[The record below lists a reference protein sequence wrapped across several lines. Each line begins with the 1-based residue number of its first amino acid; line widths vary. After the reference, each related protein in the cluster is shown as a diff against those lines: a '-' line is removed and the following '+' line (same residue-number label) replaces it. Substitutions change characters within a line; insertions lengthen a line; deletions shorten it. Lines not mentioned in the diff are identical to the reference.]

1 MRLRKE
7 MCMIPDKL
15 KLGDEVRI
23 VAPARSA
30 SDISKVTLRRA
41 QSTLESVG
49 LRVTFSDNAFSQNQ
63 RGCPT
68 DEEKVKDLE
77 EAFTDS
83 NVKCILAAIGGFN
96 SNQLLNKI
104 NWQIIKDNPKVFGG
118 FSDITIL
125 NHAILAKT
133 GLITYAMPNFYCFGL
148 PLESDYSLKYFQ
160 RCLLKDNP
168 DSYEVQPTKRW
179 YDFSWNNDESLPQ
192 LIWKNSGPRIIQ
204 GGSAI
209 GTMIGGN
216 LCSLNLLNGT
226 EYFPKIKGNIILCI
240 EDDSY
245 DSIPE
250 TFERNVQSLM
260 QQPYFHQVRA
270 ILIGRFQG
278 KSQATEDVVGDI
290 ILSKNIN
297 PNIPVIAGLDFGHTD
312 PKFTYPV
319 GGYCHIMAED
329 DSAKVVIYCDD
340 KSVLDE

>member
-1 MRLRKE
+1 MRFKE
-7 MCMIPDKL
+7 GMYMIPNKL
-15 KLGDEVRI
+15 KPGDEVRI

-41 QSTLESVG
+41 QLTLESIG
-49 LRVTFSDNAFSQNQ
+49 LKVTFSDNAFSQNQ

-104 NWQIIKDNPKVFGG
+104 NWQIIKDNPKIFGG

-160 RCLLKDNP
+160 RCLLIDNP
-168 DSYEVQPTKRW
+168 DSYEVQPTRRW
-179 YDFSWNNDESLPQ
+179 YDFLWNNDESLPQ
-192 LIWKNSGPRIIQ
+192 LIWKNSGPRIVQ

-319 GGYCHIMAED
+319 GGYCHIVAED
-329 DSAKVVIYCDD
+329 DSTKVVIYCDD
-340 KSVLDE
+340 KKCIR

>member
-1 MRLRKE
+1 

-15 KLGDEVRI
+15 KPGDEVRI

-83 NVKCILAAIGGFN
+83 NAKCILAAIGGFN

-104 NWQIIKDNPKVFGG
+104 NWQIIKDSPKIFGG

-133 GLITYAMPNFYCFGL
+133 GLITYATPNFYCFGL

-160 RCLLKDNP
+160 RCLLTDNP
-168 DSYEVQPTKRW
+168 GSYEVQPTKRW

-192 LIWKNSGPRIIQ
+192 RIWKNSGPRIVQ

-260 QQPYFHQVRA
+260 QQPYFNQVRA

-290 ILSKNIN
+290 ILSKNIS

-319 GGYCHIMAED
+319 GGYCHIVAED
-329 DSAKVVIYCDD
+329 DSTRIVIYCDD
-340 KSVLDE
+340 KKCIR

>member
-1 MRLRKE
+1 MRFKE
-7 MCMIPDKL
+7 GMYMIPDKL

-290 ILSKNIN
+290 VLSKNIS

-319 GGYCHIMAED
+319 GGYCHIVAED
-329 DSAKVVIYCDD
+329 DSARIVIYCDD

>member
-1 MRLRKE
+1 

-15 KLGDEVRI
+15 KPGDEVRI

-104 NWQIIKDNPKVFGG
+104 NWQIIKDNPKIFGG

-133 GLITYAMPNFYCFGL
+133 GLITYATPNFYCFGL

-160 RCLLKDNP
+160 RCLLTDNP

-179 YDFSWNNDESLPQ
+179 YDFLWNNDESLPQ
-192 LIWKNSGPRIIQ
+192 RIWKNSGPRIVQ

-216 LCSLNLLNGT
+216 LCSLNLLNGA

-260 QQPYFHQVRA
+260 QQSYFRQVRA

-297 PNIPVIAGLDFGHTD
+297 PNIPIIAGLDFGHTD

-319 GGYCHIMAED
+319 GGYCHIVAED
-329 DSAKVVIYCDD
+329 DSTRIVIYCDD
-340 KSVLDE
+340 KKCIR

>member
-1 MRLRKE
+1 
-7 MCMIPDKL
+7 MIPDKL
-15 KLGDEVRI
+15 KPGDEVRI

-41 QSTLESVG
+41 QSTLESIG
-49 LRVTFSDNAFSQNQ
+49 LKVTFSDNAFSQNQ

-104 NWQIIKDNPKVFGG
+104 NWQIIKGNPKIFGG

-133 GLITYAMPNFYCFGL
+133 GLITYAIPNFYCFGL

-160 RCLLKDNP
+160 RCLLIDNP

-192 LIWKNSGPRIIQ
+192 RIWKNSGPRIVQ
-204 GGSAI
+204 GGSAE

-250 TFERNVQSLM
+250 TFERNIQSLM
-260 QQPYFHQVRA
+260 QQPYFNQVRA

-278 KSQATEDVVGDI
+278 KSQVTEDVVGDI
-290 ILSKNIN
+290 ILSKNIS

-319 GGYCHIMAED
+319 GGYCHIVAED
-329 DSAKVVIYCDD
+329 DSTRIVIYCDD
-340 KSVLDE
+340 KSVLDN

>member
-1 MRLRKE
+1 MY
-7 MCMIPDKL
+7 MIPDKL
-15 KLGDEVRI
+15 KPGDEVRI

-41 QSTLESVG
+41 QSTLESIG
-49 LRVTFSDNAFSQNQ
+49 LKVTFSDNAFSQNQ
-63 RGCPT
+63 RGCPM

-104 NWQIIKDNPKVFGG
+104 NWQIIKDNPKIFGG

-133 GLITYAMPNFYCFGL
+133 GLITYATPNFYCFGL

-160 RCLLKDNP
+160 RCLLIDNP

-192 LIWKNSGPRIIQ
+192 RIWKNSGPRIVQ

-260 QQPYFHQVRA
+260 QQPYFNQVRA

-290 ILSKNIN
+290 ILSKNIS

-319 GGYCHIMAED
+319 GGYCHIVAED
-329 DSAKVVIYCDD
+329 DSTRIVIYCDD
-340 KSVLDE
+340 KKCIR

>member
-1 MRLRKE
+1 
-7 MCMIPDKL
+7 MIPDKL

-63 RGCPT
+63 RGYPT

-290 ILSKNIN
+290 VLSKNIS

-319 GGYCHIMAED
+319 GGYCHIVAED
-329 DSAKVVIYCDD
+329 DSAKVVIYCGN
-340 KSVLDE
+340 KSVLDK

>member
-1 MRLRKE
+1 
-7 MCMIPDKL
+7 MIPDKL
-15 KLGDEVRI
+15 KPGDEVRI

-41 QSTLESVG
+41 QSTLESIG
-49 LRVTFSDNAFSQNQ
+49 LKVTFSDNAFSQNQ

-83 NVKCILAAIGGFN
+83 KVKCILAAIGGFN

-104 NWQIIKDNPKVFGG
+104 NWQIIKDNPKIFGG

-148 PLESDYSLKYFQ
+148 SLESDYSLKYFQ
-160 RCLLKDNP
+160 RCLLTDNP
-168 DSYEVQPTKRW
+168 DSYEVQPTKHW
-179 YDFSWNNDESLPQ
+179 YDFSWNDDESLPQ
-192 LIWKNSGPRIIQ
+192 RIWKNSGPRIVQ

-209 GTMIGGN
+209 GTIIGGN

-278 KSQATEDVVGDI
+278 KSQATEDVIGDI
-290 ILSKNIN
+290 ILSKNIS

-319 GGYCHIMAED
+319 GGYCHIAAED

-340 KSVLDE
+340 KKCIR

>member
-1 MRLRKE
+1 
-7 MCMIPDKL
+7 MIPNKL
-15 KLGDEVRI
+15 KPGDEVRI

-41 QSTLESVG
+41 QSTLESIG
-49 LRVTFSDNAFSQNQ
+49 LKVTFSDNAFSQNQ

-77 EAFTDS
+77 KAFTDS

-104 NWQIIKDNPKVFGG
+104 NWQIIKDNPKIFGG

-148 PLESDYSLKYFQ
+148 SLESDYSLKYFQ
-160 RCLLKDNP
+160 QCLLIDYP

-192 LIWKNSGPRIIQ
+192 RIWKNSGPRIVQ

-319 GGYCHIMAED
+319 GGYCHIVAED
-329 DSAKVVIYCDD
+329 DSVKVVIYCDD
-340 KSVLDE
+340 KKCIR

>member
-1 MRLRKE
+1 MRFKE
-7 MCMIPDKL
+7 GMYMIPDKL

-290 ILSKNIN
+290 ILSKNIS
-297 PNIPVIAGLDFGHTD
+297 PNIPVVAGLDFGHTD

-329 DSAKVVIYCDD
+329 DSARIVIYCDD